1 MQNLS
6 IPSEK
11 EALNKAAA
19 LCSRKE
25 CCESEVREKLTLWKQ
40 PSEVQDR
47 IIGKLLAEGYID
59 EVRFC
64 KAYAMDKLR
73 YNHWGRIK
81 INQMLRH
88 LQVDDQAREA
98 ALEALTD
105 EEYMDI
111 LRRVAQSKL
120 PSIKARTAYERQGKL
135 TRFLLSRG
143 FEMGFIRKVTN
154 WDED

>member
-1 MQNLS
+1 M
-6 IPSEK
+6 
-11 EALNKAAA
+11 
-19 LCSRKE
+19 
-25 CCESEVREKLTLWKQ
+25 
-40 PSEVQDR
+40 QDR

-59 EVRFC
+59 EIRFC

-81 INQMLRH
+81 IDQMLRH

-98 ALEALTD
+98 ALEALPD